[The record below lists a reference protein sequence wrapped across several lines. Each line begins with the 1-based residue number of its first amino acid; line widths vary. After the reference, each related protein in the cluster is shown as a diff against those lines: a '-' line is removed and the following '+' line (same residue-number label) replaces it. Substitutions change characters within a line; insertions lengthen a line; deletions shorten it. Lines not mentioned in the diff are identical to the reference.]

1 MTVIY
6 SKKTTG
12 CEYQVRTAGNSV
24 RLYSN
29 RVLHSQ
35 YNPLHP
41 ISGAIWDLLLLPA
54 FLINTP
60 PKNIL
65 LLGLGGGTLV
75 HLIRLFFPSA
85 HITCVDI
92 DKEHIKIAKRFFKIP
107 KHNVTVIKG
116 DAYSVL
122 KASKQDYD
130 WIIDDVF
137 QHVSGEPERSSD
149 VFTLLKTYQ
158 SNLTKSGLLS
168 LNLIGKRQLEDMQP
182 LMQGFTQ
189 VVMFSHPL
197 YQNKIVAL
205 LNEPRVNGSST
216 SSVPAI
222 KKGFKSQI
230 MKFKALDQS
239 RKTCRLNYK
248 LRILKLEKSGIKL
261 YLNNT

>member
-29 RVLHSQ
+29 GVLHSQ
-35 YNPLHP
+35 YNPRHP

-54 FLINTP
+54 FLLNTP

-107 KHNVTVIKG
+107 KHNVTVIEG

-122 KASKQDYD
+122 KARKQDYD

-137 QHVSGEPERSSD
+137 QHVSGEPERGSD
-149 VFTLLKTYQ
+149 VFTLLKTYR
-158 SNLTKSGLLS
+158 SNLTKGGLLS

-182 LMQGFTQ
+182 LMKGFTR

-205 LNEPRVNGSST
+205 LNKPKVNKPIVNGSSA
-216 SSVPAI
+216 SSVQAI
-222 KKGFKSQI
+222 KKGFKSQL

-248 LRILKLEKSGIKL
+248 LRVLKLE
-261 YLNNT
+261 